1 MDVASIQ
8 ADHRV
13 ILGKVRALSER
24 IEDGEL
30 EAQAER
36 LAWMV
41 RDLGQHL
48 QRHFAAEREGLYG
61 RLDREG
67 GPVGRSLVKL
77 VRDEAE
83 VAEAQLDP
91 FIRHWVVPLHIA
103 REPERFRA
111 DARTL
116 FRCVGR
122 RTGREERELLPR
134 LATVDAV
141 PVN

>member
-1 MDVASIQ
+1 MDIASIQ
-8 ADHRV
+8 ADHRI
-13 ILGKVRALSER
+13 ILGKVRALSEALGD
-24 IEDGEL
+24 EGL
-30 EAQAER
+30 EARADR

-67 GPVGRSLVKL
+67 DAVARGLVK
-77 VRDEAE
+77 VARSEAE
-83 VAEAQLDP
+83 MAESQLDT

-103 REPERFRA
+103 WEPERFRA
-111 DARTL
+111 EARTL

-122 RTGREERELLPR
+122 RTGMEERELLPR
-134 LATVDAV
+134 LA
-141 PVN
+141 PVG